1 MTYLY
6 FIENIHPLWPP
17 CKFPKISSLKPIYI
31 PSSLLQDEANPS
43 SSSQCTFIFPIG
55 ISPTI
60 VFDEAC
66 EHMSRGKIHKEKEI
80 IRKV

>member
-1 MTYLY
+1 MTLLQIPKN
-6 FIENIHPLWPP
+6 F
-17 CKFPKISSLKPIYI
+17 KFKANLH
-31 PSSLLQDEANPS
+31 SSLLQDEDNPS
-43 SSSQCTFIFPIG
+43 SSSQCTFISPIG

-60 VFDEAC
+60 VFDEIC

>member
-1 MTYLY
+1 MAPLQIPKNFKFKVNLHSFWLY
-6 FIENIHPLWPP
+6 IL
-17 CKFPKISSLKPIYI
+17 
-31 PSSLLQDEANPS
+31 SSLLQDEANPS
-43 SSSQCTFIFPIG
+43 SSSQCTFIFPIE